1 MHISLWLQAEH
12 QANAYGTITWNISL
26 FEDYSLWVVP
36 GSNRRPNT
44 AAEQEVFD
52 RPGMDFADLLP
63 GTVELTW
70 PMAVVAVAHIVG
82 QSV

>member
-1 MHISLWLQAEH
+1 MAFCTSIRTNLLHISLWLQAEH

-44 AAEQEVFD
+44 AA
-52 RPGMDFADLLP
+52 
-63 GTVELTW
+63 
-70 PMAVVAVAHIVG
+70 
-82 QSV
+82 